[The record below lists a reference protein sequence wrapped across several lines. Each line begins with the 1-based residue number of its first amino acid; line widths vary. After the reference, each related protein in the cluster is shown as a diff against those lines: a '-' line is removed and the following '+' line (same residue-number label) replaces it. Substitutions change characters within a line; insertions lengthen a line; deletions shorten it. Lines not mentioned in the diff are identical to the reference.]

1 MLTCSPDNMTA
12 LYVTLCCQLHVVFML
27 SAFKSDIS
35 IVIAK
40 CALAEKIDMIA
51 KALPFQELCPGDI
64 PMASNLM
71 VFMSLPVCMCLRL
84 SVVFQSA
91 TALALTLSYTVIQF
105 WGVGVLCQSFVFL
118 GGPLPSLLDLK
129 NYTPVDP
136 KQFVLFK
143 SKLELATSRAGRQV

>member
-1 MLTCSPDNMTA
+1 MTA

-51 KALPFQELCPGDI
+51 KALPFQELCPGGI

-71 VFMSLPVCMCLRL
+71 AFMSLPVCMCLRL

-91 TALALTLSYTVIQF
+91 TALALTLSYTVMQFGGLGCCINRLCF
-105 WGVGVLCQSFVFL
+105 WGARSPPYLI
-118 GGPLPSLLDLK
+118 LK
-129 NYTPVDP
+129 ITPP
-136 KQFVLFK
+136 
-143 SKLELATSRAGRQV
+143 